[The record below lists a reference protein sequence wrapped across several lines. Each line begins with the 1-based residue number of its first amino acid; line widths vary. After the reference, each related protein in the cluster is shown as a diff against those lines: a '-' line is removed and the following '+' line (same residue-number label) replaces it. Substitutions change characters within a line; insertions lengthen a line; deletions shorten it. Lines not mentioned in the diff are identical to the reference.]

1 MGDVLRQRRYGSQES
16 DRLEEPPRWL
26 VASVDRLQGRV
37 DRLWRRLR
45 GSPETVESREV
56 SEEERLERAMEE
68 EAAFERKWGIYYKP
82 LAFLLVLWLIFIA
95 LWDRL

>member
-1 MGDVLRQRRYGSQES
+1 MGNVLRQRRSGSEG
-16 DRLEEPPRWL
+16 DRREEPPRWL

-45 GSPETVESREV
+45 GSPETVESHEL

-82 LAFLLVLWLIFIA
+82 IAFLLVLWLVFIA